1 MSLARID
8 AHQHF
13 WRLDA
18 RRGSWP
24 PASLAAIHRDFA
36 PDDLRPALAAAC
48 VAGTV
53 AVQSLPSL
61 DDTRF
66 LLDLAER
73 ETMILGV
80 VGWADLKAPDAA
92 VTIATLARHRALRGL
107 RPMLQDLPE
116 RDWIDDPALDPAVDA
131 MRMASLGFDAL
142 VRPEHLPA
150 LLRFAQRHPDL
161 PIVIDHGAKPNI
173 AEGLSAG
180 WRDDLA
186 RLAER
191 PQVEVKLSGLFTE
204 ADAAADKAEAVR
216 PFVET
221 LLALFGPE
229 RVIWGSDWPVLLLAE
244 DYAAWA
250 QCCEAL
256 VPASAHEAVFSANA
270 QRFYRLPPV
279 QPSDRSR

>member
-116 RDWIDDPALDPAVDA
+116 RDWIDDPALGIDWPVTARA
-131 MRMASLGFDAL
+131 GEPL
-142 VRPEHLPA
+142 EH
-150 LLRFAQRHPDL
+150 Q
-161 PIVIDHGAKPNI
+161 
-173 AEGLSAG
+173 LSA
-180 WRDDLA
+180 
-186 RLAER
+186 
-191 PQVEVKLSGLFTE
+191 K
-204 ADAAADKAEAVR
+204 DAAAPTLAEAADQG
-216 PFVET
+216 
-221 LLALFGPE
+221 LLPSWSAAQSHVAAL
-229 RVIWGSDWPVLLLAE
+229 R
-244 DYAAWA
+244 
-250 QCCEAL
+250 
-256 VPASAHEAVFSANA
+256 
-270 QRFYRLPPV
+270 
-279 QPSDRSR
+279 